1 MAAQGIYVQ
10 KTSSGAIY
18 GVRIRDEGN
27 DERSVTASQ
36 YAAGDYEPPL
46 SELPSIH
53 VYFATRRSEN
63 G

>member
-10 KTSSGAIY
+10 KTASGAIY
-18 GVRIRDEGN
+18 GVRIRDDEDN
-27 DERSVTASQ
+27 ERSVTASQ

-46 SELPSIH
+46 SELPNVH
-53 VYFATRRSEN
+53 AYLVARRSEN